1 MNEKAFGHAAKQAN
15 EDVLG
20 VNRQAAGR
28 VEFPG
33 GGKMLPKDGSNRW
46 HNLIASNVAI
56 AVGSRI
62 HGNKSEIYVN
72 GMRVKLK
79 NNYICLP
86 DVVIV
91 SGEPA
96 FGDAN
101 AELLLNPTVIV
112 EIISNST
119 NPTAKSQ
126 KLESFLAM
134 DSIKEC
140 LVLKAD
146 EMRVE
151 HYAKQNPKQWIYKI
165 YNERDDVISLDSVN
179 CKMSLAEV
187 YSQINI
193 RQAELSSKAVN

>member
-79 NNYICLP
+79 NNYICFP

-101 AELLLNPTVIV
+101 SELLLNPTVIV